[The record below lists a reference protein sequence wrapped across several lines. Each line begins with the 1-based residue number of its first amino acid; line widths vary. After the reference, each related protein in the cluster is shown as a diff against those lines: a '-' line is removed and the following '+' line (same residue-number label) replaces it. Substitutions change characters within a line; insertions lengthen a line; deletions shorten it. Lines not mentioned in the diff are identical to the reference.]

1 VWQAVSDPD
10 FTYDAFLSHSSKDK
24 AVVRAIAIRLKEAG
38 LRLWFDEWVLKPGD
52 NIPAMIEEGLEH
64 SRVLVLCMS
73 ANAFGADWARLEA
86 NTFRFRDPLN
96 KERRFIPVR
105 FDDAPIR
112 GSLVQFVY
120 VSWIPEDR
128 EREFPKLVEA
138 CRPLAT
144 PAAQAQTEQEQVGDP
159 SGTVYKTGSV
169 GFETRTT
176 DEAQL
181 ESTQDEI
188 GPSFLGHRKRDR
200 RYSTTYLSEASRV
213 AALIR
218 VDTGHGELVL
228 LGKVRD
234 VSGGEGERFGRG
246 IHIHI
251 GEWALR
257 CQHGTEPHPP
267 RAVIA
272 RNLVTKT
279 EATFLK
285 VALELSFPRLRKLYC
300 AECYCVRVFTY
311 NTREQLSG
319 GGIVLYMRSVTE
331 ADLSEWRAFLQAL

>member
-1 VWQAVSDPD
+1 MSDPD
-10 FTYDAFLSHSSKDK
+10 FIYDAFLSHSSKDK
-24 AVVRAIAIRLKEAG
+24 AVVREIAIRLREAG

-52 NIPAMIEEGLEH
+52 NIPAMIEQGLEY

-73 ANAFGADWARLEA
+73 ANAFGSDWARLEA

-112 GSLVQFVY
+112 GSLAQFVY
-120 VSWIPEDR
+120 VSWIPEAR

-138 CRPLAT
+138 CRPLVE

-159 SGTVYKTGSV
+159 FETVYKNESV
-169 GFETRTT
+169 GFETRTSN
-176 DEAQL
+176 EAQV
-181 ESTQDEI
+181 ERTQDEV

-200 RYSTTYLSEASRV
+200 RYSTTYRSEASRV
-213 AALIR
+213 DALIY
-218 VDTGHGELVL
+218 VDTGDGELVL
-228 LGKVRD
+228 PGKVRD
-234 VSGGEGERFGRG
+234 VSGGAGEQFGRG
-246 IHIHI
+246 IHVHI

-272 RNLVTKT
+272 RDLLTQTEVTFFK
-279 EATFLK
+279 A
-285 VALELSFPRLRKLYC
+285 AIMLSFPVRRRLYC
-300 AECYCVRVFTY
+300 AECDCVRGFTY
-311 NTREQLSG
+311 NQRERLPG
-319 GGIVLYMRSVTE
+319 GGLVLYMRSVSE
-331 ADLSEWRAFLQAL
+331 ADLSEWRAFVQER